1 MYIYGRIMTQNAN
14 PLSQYFRQPAIYVR
28 LPSGGRFWPQ
38 DAVNMPA
45 NGELAVYPMTAV
57 DEITSRTPDAL
68 FNGSAVVRIIES
80 CVPDI
85 KDAWSMP
92 NVDIDTLL
100 VSTRIATYGH
110 EMEITT
116 QCTECNTDQ
125 DYGLDLR
132 TVLENISTPDYSKP
146 LTLGDLQ
153 IYFKP
158 ISYRE
163 LNENSQVQ
171 FQDQKLIQVL
181 QDTEMDEA
189 VKLNEIGK
197 AMVKITELTVNSIAQ
212 SIATIRTPSAQVHEP
227 EHIREFIMN
236 CDKSVFNAVRDHAIS
251 IKQSAEV
258 KPLKMKCSHCSA
270 DYTQPFTLDMSN
282 FFAVGS

>member
-1 MYIYGRIMTQNAN
+1 MSQNTN
-14 PLSQYFRQPAIYVR
+14 PLTQYFRQPAIYVR
-28 LPSGGRFWPQ
+28 LPSQGRFWPP
-38 DAVNMPA
+38 DSIDMPA
-45 NGELAVYPMTAV
+45 NGELPVFPMTAV

-68 FNGSAVVRIIES
+68 FNGSAVVRIIQS
-80 CVPDI
+80 CVPNI
-85 KDAWSMP
+85 KNAWSMP

-110 EMEITT
+110 EMEITSK
-116 QCTECNTDQ
+116 CSECDADQ
-125 DYGLDLR
+125 DYALDLR

-146 LTLGDLQ
+146 LNSGDLQ

-158 ISYRE
+158 ISYQE
-163 LNENSQVQ
+163 LNENSQIQ

-181 QDTEMDEA
+181 QDTEMDETA
-189 VKLNEIGK
+189 KLNEIGK

-212 SIATIRTPSAQVHEP
+212 SIAAIRTPAAQVHEA
-227 EHIREFIMN
+227 EHIKEFLMN
-236 CDKSVFNAVRDHAIS
+236 CDKSVFNAIRDHAIG
-251 IKQSAEV
+251 IKQSSEI
-258 KPLKMKCSHCSA
+258 KPLRMKCSSCSA

>member
-1 MYIYGRIMTQNAN
+1 MTQNAN

-258 KPLKMKCSHCSA
+258 KPLKMKCSNCSA

>member
-1 MYIYGRIMTQNAN
+1 MTQNAN